1 MNATSPVSSGTR
13 QPGAANAVVIGV
25 IAAIALFGLFIAG
38 VTFFGLA
45 IAFPIAVPIASQ
57 FHVYVSAADAALAER
72 FADLWWVFG
81 GLSVASIAAA
91 VVVAVKAIQHLSPTP
106 RD

>member
-1 MNATSPVSSGTR
+1 MTAPSTFSSEPR
-13 QPGAANAVVIGV
+13 RPGVANAVVIGV
-25 IAAIALFGLFIAG
+25 IAAIAVFGLFIAG

-45 IAFPIAVPIASQ
+45 IAFPIAVPIANQ
-57 FHVYVSAADAALAER
+57 FDVSISAADAALAER